1 MPFTLAHLSDI
12 HLAPLPRASVLDLC
26 SKRITGYLNWL
37 RRRRFVHD
45 RAVLDKIVADL
56 KAQNADHI
64 AVTGDIANIGL
75 EAEYAAGRAFL
86 DSLGTPETVS
96 FVPGNHDIYVAA
108 CAAFAVRQWGPFMRG
123 DGGEPFPYLKL
134 RGPLAIVGLSTGVPT
149 APFQATGELGDSQI
163 APLGALLDRMRAA
176 NLFRVVLIHHPPVS
190 ASPHHKRLT
199 DADDFKR
206 VIARHGAELVL
217 HGHDHRDM
225 LNWLEGPRGS
235 RVPAVG
241 VPSASAAPGTDKDD
255 AGYHLYRV
263 EGEAG
268 AWRCEMVVRAMG
280 GDGVVKEVKRV
291 ALTP

>member
-1 MPFTLAHLSDI
+1 MTFTLAHLSDV
-12 HLAPLPRASVLDLC
+12 HLAPLPAAHVLDLC
-26 SKRITGYLNWL
+26 SKRITGYLNWQSK
-37 RRRRFVHD
+37 RRFIHD
-45 RAVLDKIVADL
+45 RAVLDTVIADL
-56 KAQNADHI
+56 KAQNAGHI

-86 DSLGTPETVS
+86 DGLGTPETVS

-123 DGGEPFPYLKL
+123 DGGEPFPYLRT

-149 APFQATGELGDSQI
+149 APFQATGELGNSQL
-163 APLGALLDRMRAA
+163 APLGPLLDRMRAA
-176 NLFRVVLIHHPPVS
+176 ELFRVVLLHHPPVS
-190 ASPHHKRLT
+190 DSPHHKRLT
-199 DADDFKR
+199 DAEDFKR
-206 VIARHGAELVL
+206 VIAQHGAELVL

-225 LNWLEGPRGS
+225 LNWLDGPRGS

-241 VPSASAAPGTDKDD
+241 VPSASAAPGRDKDN

-268 AWRCEMVVRAMG
+268 SWRCEMIAREMG
-280 GDGVVKEVKRV
+280 EDGVVKEVKRV
-291 ALTP
+291 ALL

>member
-1 MPFTLAHLSDI
+1 
-12 HLAPLPRASVLDLC
+12 
-26 SKRITGYLNWL
+26 
-37 RRRRFVHD
+37 
-45 RAVLDKIVADL
+45 
-56 KAQNADHI
+56 
-64 AVTGDIANIGL
+64 
-75 EAEYAAGRAFL
+75 
-86 DSLGTPETVS
+86 
-96 FVPGNHDIYVAA
+96 VPGNHDIYVAA